1 MTTQAAAEGS
11 DVEVP
16 LRLAVI
22 GDSTA
27 FTDARG
33 PQPPD
38 EPTLY
43 PNVLADHLAEQLGRP
58 VVCTV
63 LAQPGSTV
71 RDAVR
76 LVTKDRHAQFEVI
89 GPADAVVVGVGSFD
103 HAPAGVPPSIQ
114 ALVPFLRP
122 TRLRRAI
129 RTQLHTAYPRLV
141 RVRRGRGR
149 RTPAAEFHRL
159 YGQLLDHVRGLT
171 WGRAAGVALGPTSHR
186 SAYYGGVHPEHARAE
201 AEQLSLA
208 VAHGFQAVAAW
219 PLVRPHASELNPDGI
234 HWPAVAH
241 RAVGIALAEA
251 LLPSLQGHDTPIGL
265 PADPG

>member
-1 MTTQAAAEGS
+1 MTIHTSDRS

-27 FTDARG
+27 FTDAWG
-33 PQPPD
+33 PQLPD

-43 PNVLADHLAEQLGRP
+43 PNVLADHLAEQLDRP

-76 LVTKDRHAQFEVI
+76 LVTKDRHAQFEVL
-89 GPADAVVVGVGSFD
+89 GPADAVVIAVGSFD
-103 HAPAGVPPSIQ
+103 HAPAGVPPSFQ

-122 TRLRRAI
+122 DRLRRGV
-129 RTQLHTAYPRLV
+129 RTRLHAVYPHLV
-141 RVRRGRGR
+141 RIRRGRGR
-149 RTPAAEFHRL
+149 RTPAGEFHRL

-186 SAYYGGVHPEHARAE
+186 SAYYGDRHPVHPRAE

-208 VAHGFQAVAAW
+208 VAHGFRAVAAW
-219 PLVRPHASELNPDGI
+219 PLVRPHAGELNPDGI
-234 HWPAVAH
+234 HWPTVAH
-241 RAVGIALAEA
+241 RAVGIALAES
-251 LLPSLQGHDTPIGL
+251 LLPSLRGHDTPIGL
-265 PADPG
+265 PPDPG

>member
-1 MTTQAAAEGS
+1 MTRRGAFDPS
-11 DVEVP
+11 DVELP
-16 LRLAVI
+16 LRLVVI

-27 FTDARG
+27 FTDHRG
-33 PQPPD
+33 PQLPD

-43 PNVLADHLAEQLGRP
+43 PNVLADHLAERLDRP
-58 VVCTV
+58 VARTV

-122 TRLRRAI
+122 DRLRRTV
-129 RTQLHTAYPRLV
+129 RTRLHAAYPHLV
-141 RVRRGRGR
+141 RLRRGRGR
-149 RTPAAEFHRL
+149 RTPTGEFHRL
-159 YGQLLDHVRGLT
+159 YGQLLDHVRGVT
-171 WGRAAGVALGPTSHR
+171 WGRAAGVVLGPTSHR
-186 SAYYGGVHPEHARAE
+186 SAYYGDRHPEHPRAE

-208 VAHGFQAVAAW
+208 VAHGFRAVAAW
-219 PLVRPHASELNPDGI
+219 PLIRPQAEELNPDGI
-234 HWPAVAH
+234 HWPTAAH
-241 RAVGIALAEA
+241 RAVGLALADA
-251 LLPSLQGHDTPIGL
+251 LLPSLCGHDAQIGL
-265 PADPG
+265 PEDQG

>member
-1 MTTQAAAEGS
+1 MTYRAASGRS
-11 DVEVP
+11 DGEVA
-16 LRLAVI
+16 LRVVVI

-27 FTDARG
+27 FTDHRG
-33 PQPPD
+33 PQLPD

-43 PNVLADHLAEQLGRP
+43 PNVLATHLGERLGRP
-58 VVCTV
+58 IDCTV

-103 HAPAGVPPSIQ
+103 HAPAGVPPSLQ

-122 TRLRRAI
+122 ASVRRTVRSRLHA
-129 RTQLHTAYPRLV
+129 AYPRLV
-141 RVRRGRGR
+141 RIRRGRGR
-149 RTPAAEFHRL
+149 RTPAGEFHRL

-186 SAYYGGVHPEHARAE
+186 STYYGDRHPEHPKAE

-208 VAHGFQAVAAW
+208 VAHGFRAVAAW
-219 PLVRPHASELNPDGI
+219 PLIRPHTGSLNPDGI
-234 HWPAVAH
+234 HWPAPAH
-241 RAVGIALAEA
+241 RAVGLALAEA
-251 LLPSLQGHDTPIGL
+251 LAPSLRGDGARIGL
-265 PADPG
+265 PEDRG